1 MMTMIIP
8 GHYKM
13 AFLCEQGSLKKIGG
27 GVLAVNLL
35 FMEFA

>member
-8 GHYKM
+8 SRHKM
-13 AFLCEQGSLKKIGG
+13 AFLCEQGSLKKNWGG
-27 GVLAVNLL
+27 GVAVNLL